1 MLFNTA
7 AFAWFLLL
15 VVGAVWSLEAVMQ
28 GHRFRGPIRRALLLV
43 ASYWFYA
50 CWDAR
55 FLALIGGVTF
65 VDWLAALLVVRLA
78 GRARLYVVATTV
90 GLNLGLL
97 GYWKYTDFFLR
108 SLAPLMSWLG
118 QPTPRP
124 LGVLLPVGISFFT
137 FQGLSYVIDVHRGK
151 VEVERSLSRFA
162 LYIAFFPQL
171 VAGPIVRAGDL
182 LPQLDHPQPVDDARF
197 GRALWLM
204 AAGLLKKVVMA
215 DYLAVNLVDRVFDL
229 PERFGSL
236 EVLAGVY
243 GYALQ
248 IYGDFSGYCDIA
260 IGAALLLGVEL
271 PKNFDAPYKAASLQE
286 FWRRWHI
293 TLSEWLRDY
302 LYIALGGSRGS
313 RARTALNLLLT
324 MLLGGL
330 WHGANVTFVIW
341 GGLHGLGLGAERALK
356 RLTTGWKAPRVLRA
370 LVTFH
375 VVVALWVFFRAD
387 TLSGALDV
395 FAQIGRLTPGW
406 SNLTAPIAALLV
418 AGFVTHLV
426 PDDTDERLARAF
438 IRAPSFF
445 QAAVALGVLYLAR
458 EASASGAAPFIYFQ
472 F

>member
-1 MLFNTA
+1 M
-7 AFAWFLLL
+7 
-15 VVGAVWSLEAVMQ
+15 
-28 GHRFRGPIRRALLLV
+28 
-43 ASYWFYA
+43 
-50 CWDAR
+50 
-55 FLALIGGVTF
+55 
-65 VDWLAALLVVRLA
+65 
-78 GRARLYVVATTV
+78 
-90 GLNLGLL
+90 
-97 GYWKYTDFFLR
+97 
-108 SLAPLMSWLG
+108 
-118 QPTPRP
+118 
-124 LGVLLPVGISFFT
+124 
-137 FQGLSYVIDVHRGK
+137 
-151 VEVERSLSRFA
+151 
-162 LYIAFFPQL
+162 
-171 VAGPIVRAGDL
+171 
-182 LPQLDHPQPVDDARF
+182 
-197 GRALWLM
+197 
-204 AAGLLKKVVMA
+204 
-215 DYLAVNLVDRVFDL
+215 
-229 PERFGSL
+229 
-236 EVLAGVY
+236 
-243 GYALQ
+243 
-248 IYGDFSGYCDIA
+248 
-260 IGAALLLGVEL
+260 EL

-356 RLTTGWKAPRVLRA
+356 RLTTGRKAPRVLRA